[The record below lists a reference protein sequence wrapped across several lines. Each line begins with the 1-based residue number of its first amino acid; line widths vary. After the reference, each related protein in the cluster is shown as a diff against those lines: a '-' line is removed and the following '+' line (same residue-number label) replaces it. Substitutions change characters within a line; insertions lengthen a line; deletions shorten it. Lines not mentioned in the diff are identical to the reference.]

1 MKKNSRDKNIK
12 NKLLRIL
19 FHILLVVV
27 AIPILLT
34 IVFQIPA
41 VQTTVARYVTS
52 AISKDIDQTID
63 ISAIKISLFSGVT
76 INDLEILDHHDNVL
90 ISINQLSAAPV
101 LSKLSFTNLHF
112 INIKVDEATFN
123 MGSYK
128 GESSDNLSQLI
139 NNFSSESNDSKGE
152 FKMFSKSI
160 VLMNSKFNLFNQ
172 NRDYSPGENMMDYA
186 NMLFDSI
193 NISIHNFRLINDSLH
208 FKILNLSTKEIS
220 GLDIK
225 DLSADFTISSSCLE
239 ANQAIINVNESEL
252 DVDFRMKYNN
262 YKSLSY
268 FIDSV
273 DMYGNIRPSKINIAD
288 IGHFSDI
295 LFQMPNEIGVTGE
308 MHGKVSNLSTK
319 DVRIKYGKNTRISG
333 DISFKGLPDFFSSL
347 IIAENIIIST
357 NTGDIKSFDLPI
369 LEKPIDLTN
378 VVKEDKQISL
388 MGNYNGYYEDFKS
401 NIELSSYYGSI
412 NSDINFN
419 TVDGLINFNAK
430 LTSDSLN
437 IGKLLDMNDILGKT
451 SFNIQASGSG
461 YSLEQMKY
469 QLNCNLTKLDLF
481 GYEYSRI
488 GIKGLY
494 FSDSI
499 NADLRIGDKNLMM
512 EALVKADIDGEP
524 AFKVNANI
532 VRANM
537 DKLKLISG
545 YQFAF
550 SSEVDIDIK
559 GTDLSTLNTDIS
571 LMNSMLFFDDNQYQ
585 IDSINISKHTNTEMF
600 TSAKI
605 SSDILDMNAEGY
617 YDIETVTNSFYN
629 LVDNYYNII
638 KVKDKT
644 EKNTNKNI
652 KLNLTINDPRI
663 FTEQF
668 LMGVNIATN
677 TSLNSDFDFTN
688 HKIDLNLNSDQLN
701 INTVRAD
708 TANFNITTIGDSLIG
723 EFSIVNFILK
733 DSSANDS
740 LVLGIDNFNVSS
752 KIYQD
757 SIIYGINWNNRNQSQ
772 ANSGILE
779 GYFSKV
785 EDSTKL
791 SIYKADV
798 FINDVR
804 WSIDSNNLVTIFNDR
819 VLFHD
824 FNINAGPSK
833 FSLLGIV
840 PRSENDSL
848 IAKFY
853 DWDLSTFN
861 IVTEPYNLRLYGQV
875 NGELKLGMVRDNP
888 TLSSNININKLGIN
902 DETLGDAEII
912 NTWNNSSNTVFINT
926 NIVREG
932 DVGKGNIFSA
942 NGSYQ
947 PFKKKDNLKIDIS
960 FNRFKLHT
968 IEPFLSDFINDL
980 EGSSSG
986 DLKLRGSVKEPIL
999 TGNAKLDRAGLRV
1012 VYLNTKYSF
1021 TNSLEFVKNGIEFDK
1036 LVIYDTLGNKAQING
1051 SLKHEFFSDPNF
1063 DISIATNGLL
1073 FFNTSENMNDL
1084 YYGSAICSG
1093 KIDIKGSP
1101 SDIDLK
1107 IHVDTKKNTSVVLP
1121 LDYSVEISD
1130 KDYII
1135 FTKKDVDSISDAE
1148 SVVIL
1153 NKNKGDKLKYNINVG
1168 LNVTPVAQVGINL
1181 PDDMGKITARGS
1193 SNLAIDVNSNGKF
1206 SLVGDYIVQDGLFQF
1221 RIGNLVSKRFELV
1234 QGGRISWSGNPY
1246 SANVNIRGLYKVKT
1260 SLASLGIQM
1269 DTTASYKN
1277 KVTVEC
1283 YVVLT
1288 DELLNPNIKFEIAI
1302 PDLDPDYQRAVFS
1315 ELDTTNTA
1323 MMNQQMI
1330 SLLVLGTFSF
1340 NNASSVSLQ
1349 SSYYNVIANQLSSML
1364 SQISKNVD
1372 IGLNY
1377 KPGDNVSQEEF
1388 ELALSTQLFDDRLTI
1403 DGNFG
1408 MTYDRSEQSASN
1420 IVGDVDV
1427 GYKLTPDGQWI
1438 LKVFNHSNVNSWY
1451 NYSGYDQTSPYT
1463 QGVGIAFIK
1472 DFNNIRELFES
1483 KKKKEKQPNNDTNK
1497 ESTKPDEPTN

>member
-1 MKKNSRDKNIK
+1 MKKSSGDKNIK
-12 NKLLRIL
+12 NKPLRIL
-19 FHILLVVV
+19 LHILLVVV

-34 IVFQIPA
+34 LIFQIPA
-41 VQTTVARYVTS
+41 VQTKIAKYVTS
-52 AISKDIDQTID
+52 TISKDIDQTID
-63 ISAIKISLFSGVT
+63 ISSVKISLFSGIT
-76 INDLEILDHHDNVL
+76 ISGIEILDHHDNVL
-90 ISINQLSAAPV
+90 ISINHLSASPV
-101 LSKLSFTNLHF
+101 LSNLSFTNIHF
-112 INIKVDEATFN
+112 IDIKLDEAIFN

-128 GESSDNLSQLI
+128 DESSNNLSQLI
-139 NNFSSESNDSKGE
+139 NNFTGESNDSKGE
-152 FKMFSKSI
+152 FKLFSESI
-160 VLMNSKFNLFNQ
+160 VLINSRFNLFNQ
-172 NRDYSPGENMMDYA
+172 NRNYNPGENMMDYA

-193 NISIHNFRLINDSLH
+193 DASIDDFKLINDSLH

-220 GLDIK
+220 GLNIR
-225 DLSADFTISSSCLE
+225 DLSADLIISSTSME
-239 ANQAIINVNESEL
+239 ANHTIINVNESEL

-273 DMYGNIRPSKINIAD
+273 DMYGDIRSTTINISD

-295 LFQMPNEIGVTGE
+295 LFQMPNEVVVSGE
-308 MHGKVSNLSTK
+308 MRGKVNNLSTK
-319 DVRIKYGKNTRISG
+319 DIMIKYGKTTMLSG

-347 IIAENIIIST
+347 ILAENIIIST
-357 NTGDIKSFDLPI
+357 NTGDIKSFYLPI
-369 LEKPIDLTN
+369 KEKNIDLTSII
-378 VVKEDKQISL
+378 KEDNQLSL
-388 MGNYNGYYEDFKS
+388 KGNYNGYYEDFKS
-401 NIELSSYYGSI
+401 KIELSFSNGI
-412 NSDINFN
+412 ITSDIDLN
-419 TVDGLINFNAK
+419 TVDGLINLKAN

-437 IGKLLDMNDILGKT
+437 IGKLLDMEPILGKT
-451 SFNIQASGSG
+451 SFNIEATGSG
-461 YSLEQMKY
+461 YSMGKMKY
-469 QLNCNLTKLDLF
+469 QMNCNLSKTDFYGYRYNKLGLKGSYF
-481 GYEYSRI
+481 G
-488 GIKGLY
+488 
-494 FSDSI
+494 DSI
-499 NADLRIGDKNLMM
+499 NADLSIDDKNLLMK
-512 EALVKADIDGEP
+512 AIVKAYINGEP
-524 AFKVNANI
+524 EFDVHANI
-532 VRANM
+532 ERANM
-537 DKLKLISG
+537 DKLNFISG
-545 YQFAF
+545 YQFAI
-550 SSEVDIDIK
+550 SSIVNIDIK
-559 GTDLSTLNTDIS
+559 GTDLSSLNTDIS
-571 LMNSMLFFDDNQYQ
+571 LINSQLSFDDNQYQ
-585 IDSINISKHTNTEMF
+585 IDSVNISKHTNNEMF
-600 TSAKI
+600 TSTKI
-605 SSDILDMNAEGY
+605 SSDIIDINADGY
-617 YDIETVTNSFYN
+617 YNIETVTSSFYN

-638 KVKDKT
+638 KLKNKPA
-644 EKNTNKNI
+644 KNTNKNI
-652 KLNLTINDPRI
+652 KLNLTINDPQI

-668 LMGVNIATN
+668 LMGVNIAPN
-677 TSLNSDFDFTN
+677 TSLSSDIDFTTN
-688 HKIDLNLNSDQLN
+688 NIDLNLNSEQLS
-701 INTVRAD
+701 INNVRAD
-708 TANFNITTIGDSLIG
+708 TANLNITTIGDSLIG
-723 EFSIVNFILK
+723 ELSIVNFILK

-740 LVLGIDNFNVSS
+740 LILGIDNFSVST
-752 KIYQD
+752 KMYQD
-757 SIIYGINWNNRNQSQ
+757 SIIYGINWNNKNQSQ
-772 ANSGILE
+772 KNRGVME
-779 GYFSKV
+779 GYFANV
-785 EDSTKL
+785 DDSTKL
-791 SIYKADV
+791 SIYNADV
-798 FINDVR
+798 FINDIN
-804 WSIDSNNLVTIFNDR
+804 WSIDSNNLVTMFKDR
-819 VLFHD
+819 MLFHD
-824 FNINAGPSK
+824 FNIKAGPSK
-833 FSLLGIV
+833 FSLVGIV
-840 PRSENDSL
+840 PKSENDSL
-848 IAKFY
+848 VAKFY
-853 DWDLSTFN
+853 DWDIENFN
-861 IVTEPYNLRLYGQV
+861 ILTEPYNLRLYGQI
-875 NGELKLGMVRDNP
+875 NGELKLGMIKDNP
-888 TLSSNININKLGIN
+888 TLSSNINISKLGIN
-902 DETLGDAEII
+902 DEILGEAEII
-912 NTWNNSSNTVFINT
+912 NTWNNSSNTVWINT
-926 NIVREG
+926 NIVKEG

-942 NGSYQ
+942 KGSYE

-960 FNRFKLHT
+960 FNRFKLKT
-968 IEPFLSDFINDL
+968 IEPFISEFINDL
-980 EGSSSG
+980 EGTTSG

-999 TGNAKLDRAGLRV
+999 TGNANLNRAGLRV

-1051 SLKHEFFSDPNF
+1051 SLKHMFFSDPNF

-1073 FFNTSENMNDL
+1073 FFNTSENMNSL
-1084 YYGSAICSG
+1084 YYGSAIGSG

-1107 IHVDTKKNTSVVLP
+1107 INIETKRGTSVVLP

-1135 FTKKDVDSISDAE
+1135 FLKKDIDSTGDLE
-1148 SVVIL
+1148 STTRV
-1153 NKNKGDKLKYNINVG
+1153 NKSKDDELKYNVNVG

-1181 PDDMGKITARGS
+1181 PDDMGNITARGS

-1288 DELLNPNIKFEIAI
+1288 DDLLNPNIKFEIAI

-1388 ELALSTQLFDDRLTI
+1388 EVALSTQLFDDRLTI

-1408 MTYDRSEQSASN
+1408 MTYDRSAQSASN

-1463 QGVGIAFIK
+1463 QGVGIAFRK

-1483 KKKKEKQPNNDTNK
+1483 KKKKEKEIKDDTNK
-1497 ESTKPDEPTN
+1497 ESTIPDETAN